1 MIERW
6 YDAKVALREKMRA
19 VARIRAGVPARSAQL
34 VSQLRDWPLWQS
46 SGNIAG
52 FSAIAGE
59 PDALDPWPED
69 KRVALPRVAGEELM
83 FHWVNGRDKLLPGK
97 FGIREPSP
105 DAPPAGNGFDLLL
118 VPGLAF
124 DLRGGRLGRGRGY
137 YDRFLAGAG
146 GIRVGVCFE
155 DQIADGVPSGP
166 DDRRMDF
173 LVTPS
178 AIFRCGF

>member
-83 FHWVNGRDKLLPGK
+83 FLSLIH
-97 FGIREPSP
+97 I
-105 DAPPAGNGFDLLL
+105 
-118 VPGLAF
+118 
-124 DLRGGRLGRGRGY
+124 
-137 YDRFLAGAG
+137 
-146 GIRVGVCFE
+146 
-155 DQIADGVPSGP
+155 
-166 DDRRMDF
+166 
-173 LVTPS
+173 
-178 AIFRCGF
+178 